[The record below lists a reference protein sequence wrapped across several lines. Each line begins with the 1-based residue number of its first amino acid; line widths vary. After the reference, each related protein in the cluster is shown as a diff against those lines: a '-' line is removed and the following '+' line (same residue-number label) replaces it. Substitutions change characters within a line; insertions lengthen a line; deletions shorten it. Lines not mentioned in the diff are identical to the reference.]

1 MNTLTYLLYL
11 LITYWITVHVGL
23 RFYKNGRVY
32 ILEMLEGDGPLTDF
46 INKILLIG
54 YFLMNLGY
62 AALMLQTW
70 ETVTTY
76 LQMLVSIINMTG
88 RILLTLAL
96 MHYINMATILWLSRR
111 QNSLHHHKTK

>member
-32 ILEMLEGDGPLTDF
+32 ILDMLKGDEALTDF
-46 INKILLIG
+46 INKLLLIG
-54 YFLMNLGY
+54 YFLLNLGY
-62 AALMLQTW
+62 AGLMLQLW

-76 LQMLVSIINMTG
+76 IQMLESIITMTG
-88 RILLTLAL
+88 RILITLAL
-96 MHYINMATILWLSRR
+96 IHYINMATILWISRR